1 MIDVPDDKSILT
13 AANQVLSQYKGD
25 VREARLHASRLSD
38 EMLKKGDMDG
48 RQVWERIHRAI
59 FDLTDEERDGRT
71 VH

>member
-25 VREARLHASRLSD
+25 AREARLHASRLSD

-48 RQVWERIHRAI
+48 RLV
-59 FDLTDEERDGRT
+59 
-71 VH
+71 